1 MRDAAAEAVP
11 WLLGVMPSPCDG
23 VAVPLVRELCEERKE
38 LEADGESLG
47 LPEAVTLAESV
58 AVARGL
64 VEDEGDAAGERVS
77 FDPPA
82 PLPDTVGVL
91 ETQEVVVR
99 LSREVPLAEALKQAV

>member
-64 VEDEGDAAGERVS
+64 VEDEEDAAGERVS
-77 FDPPA
+77 FAPPA